1 MYIITSPKFTAMFG
15 LRLPKKNF
23 LHTLICA
30 TILIVFSCEDDEPL
44 GIQTNDETF
53 NLDLFEQN
61 LIDYVN
67 WGGDAPIGWAY
78 AITQGGELVRW
89 DGIGNAVQEPDGT
102 TVAMTANKE
111 VNIASVTKFYTAI
124 VVMQLLEELGLTI
137 HSLVEPYFPNSWVL
151 GPNMDSMTFA
161 HLLRHE
167 SGLDTGNTDFNNTLS
182 YNGIK
187 QAVEDGVGVPPP
199 DQADYDNI
207 NFAIFR
213 ILIPSLQNNLPNAPL
228 VNLDSDL
235 TTRAAY
241 KSYMQKALFDKV
253 GMSNVDF
260 TEESNNPTRYYNIND
275 ISNGTSGVLY
285 GDWDNKS
292 GGGGYFMS
300 VIEMAAV
307 NAYFEHTEDL
317 VSDATKTIIKENYL
331 GLDSYF
337 DGDSRELYGKYFGK
351 NGSISNDSDPNV
363 GQGVLTQIQMFP
375 SVGVEIAVM
384 VNTRGVNYKTGF
396 DSFLRSSIKD
406 AFNDAFD

>member
-1 MYIITSPKFTAMFG
+1 MFVPKSQSFQKFIIHCLFFTA
-15 LRLPKKNF
+15 
-23 LHTLICA
+23 
-30 TILIVFSCEDDEPL
+30 IVIVISCEESNKNQ
-44 GIQTNDETF
+44 IQTNTETF

-67 WGGDAPIGWAY
+67 WGGDSPVGWAY
-78 AITQGGELVRW
+78 AITQNGQLVRS
-89 DGIGNAVQEPDGT
+89 DGFGNAVQEPDGT
-102 TVAMTANKE
+102 TVAMTENKE

-124 VVMQLLEELGLTI
+124 VVLQLLEELDLTI
-137 HSLVEPYFPNSWVL
+137 HSLVEPYFPDSWTL
-151 GPNMDSMTFA
+151 GPNMDHLTFA

-167 SGLDTGNTDFNNTLS
+167 SGFDTGNTDFDNTLS
-182 YNGIK
+182 YAGIK

-228 VNLDSDL
+228 ANLDSDQ
-235 TTRAAY
+235 TTQSVYR
-241 KSYMQKALFDKV
+241 SYMQSALFDKV
-253 GMSNVDF
+253 GMSNIDF
-260 TEESNNPTRYYNIND
+260 TEESNSPTRYYNLND
-275 ISNGTSGVLY
+275 ISNGTSGILY

-307 NAYFEHTEDL
+307 NAFFEHTNAI
-317 VSDATKTIIKENYL
+317 VSDEARTIIKENYL

-337 DGDSRELYGKYFGK
+337 DGDNRELHGKYYGK
-351 NGSISNDSDPNV
+351 NGSISNNGDATI

-375 SVGVEIAVM
+375 SEGVEIAVM

-396 DSFLRSSIKD
+396 DGFLRSSIKD
-406 AFNDAFD
+406 AFNDAFE

>member
-1 MYIITSPKFTAMFG
+1 MFVLQSFKKFV
-15 LRLPKKNF
+15 LRCFVL
-23 LHTLICA
+23 TLIA
-30 TILIVFSCEDDEPL
+30 IIISCEESEPLDEPGL
-44 GIQTNDETF
+44 QTNTKTF

-67 WGGDAPIGWAY
+67 WGGDTPIGWAY
-78 AITQGGELVRW
+78 AITQGGDLVRSN
-89 DGIGNAVQEPDGT
+89 GLGNAVQEPNGT

-111 VNIASVTKFYTAI
+111 INIASVTKFYTAI
-124 VVMQLLEELGLTI
+124 VVMQLLEELGLSI
-137 HSLVEPYFPNSWVL
+137 HSLVAPYFPNSWVL

-161 HLLRHE
+161 HLMRHE
-167 SGLDTGNTDFNNTLS
+167 SGLDTGNTNFDTTLS
-182 YNGIK
+182 YAGIK

-199 DQADYDNI
+199 DQATYDNI

-228 VNLDSDL
+228 ANLDSDL
-235 TTRAAY
+235 TTRAVY
-241 KSYMQKALFDKV
+241 RSYMQKALFDKV
-253 GMSNVDF
+253 GMPNVDF
-260 TEESNNPTRYYNIND
+260 TEENNNPTRYYNIND
-275 ISNGTSGVLY
+275 ITNGTSGILY

-307 NAYFEHTEDL
+307 NAFFEHTNEL
-317 VSDATKTIIKENYL
+317 VSDEARTTIKENYF

-337 DGDSRELYGKYFGK
+337 NGDSREFYGKYYGK
-351 NGSISNDSDPNV
+351 NGSIGNSGDVNV
-363 GQGVLTQIQMFP
+363 SQGVLTQIQMFP
-375 SVGVEIAVM
+375 SVGVEVAVM
-384 VNTRGVNYKTGF
+384 VNTRGVTYKTGI